1 MLAELKLASL
11 VLSCCQPWTVCDL
24 VHTLQQHQ
32 WALLKAIGVIEEDKG
47 TRRRGKVSR
56 ELPNPDMF
64 YDNIPD
70 MPGSLGARLEDMNKD
85 LLTVRNAAKRGGGIV
100 CKGGRQA
107 MGIESLWT

>member
-1 MLAELKLASL
+1 M
-11 VLSCCQPWTVCDL
+11 
-24 VHTLQQHQ
+24 HTLQQHQ

-85 LLTVRNAAKRGGGIV
+85 LLTVRNATWRGGNIV
-100 CKGGRQA
+100 WKGGITSITGELDGKRRDLSFALLQR
-107 MGIESLWT
+107 EV